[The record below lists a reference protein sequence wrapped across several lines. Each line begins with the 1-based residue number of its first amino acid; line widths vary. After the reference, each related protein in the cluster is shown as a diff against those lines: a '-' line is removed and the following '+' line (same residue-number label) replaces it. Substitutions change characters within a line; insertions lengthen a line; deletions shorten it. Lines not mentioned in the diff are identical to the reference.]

1 MNGYI
6 DFIPG
11 APQWL
16 DAAVV
21 LAGSAIVGWLVYL
34 VVFTI
39 IRQFTGGR
47 FASVAGAIV
56 HNFRSPSRWLFPVLG
71 VLVAWSM
78 LPLRH
83 EVFGAVRH
91 AIVLVLIAIAAWL
104 VVRLIDAMGD
114 ILSAR
119 YDVKVADNLHA
130 RKIETQFRVL
140 RRIGAVL
147 IGVFAVGVMVIT
159 FPHARALGTTL
170 FASAGAAGLVVGLAA
185 KPVLGNWLAGIQIA
199 FTQPIRLE
207 DAVIVEN
214 DWGWI
219 EEINIT
225 YVVVR
230 TWDWRRWVIP
240 ISYFVEKPFQNW
252 TKQTAQ
258 LIGSVHMYVDY
269 TAPLDEM
276 RKEMDRL
283 VKATD
288 KWRGEVVVLQVVEA
302 TEHAMQLRI
311 LADAKDA
318 GTTWDLRCYIREGLI
333 RFLQEHHPGSLPKTR
348 AEIDRFP
355 AQPDRTIQKP
365 PVGS

>member
-1 MNGYI
+1 MDKYM

-11 APQWL
+11 APPWL
-16 DAAVV
+16 DPLVV
-21 LAGSAIVGWLVYL
+21 LVGSAIVGWLFYSVL
-34 VVFTI
+34 FAI
-39 IRQFTGGR
+39 IRPFTGGR

-71 VLVAWSM
+71 VLVAWSL

-83 EVFGAVRH
+83 EVFRPVRH

-130 RKIETQFRVL
+130 RKIRTQFLVL
-140 RRIGAVL
+140 RRIGAVM
-147 IGVFAVGVMVIT
+147 IGIFAAGVMLIT
-159 FPHARALGTTL
+159 FPHVRALGTTL

-185 KPVLGNWLAGIQIA
+185 KPVLSNWLAGIQIA
-199 FTQPIRLE
+199 FTQPIRLQ

-230 TWDWRRWVIP
+230 TWDWRRWVVP
-240 ISYFVEKPFQNW
+240 ISYFVEHPFQNW

-258 LIGSVHMYVDY
+258 LIGSVHMFVDY

-276 RKEMDRL
+276 RKEMNRL
-283 VKATD
+283 VKATE

-333 RFLQEHHPGSLPKTR
+333 KFLQENHPESLPRTR
-348 AEIDRFP
+348 ADIDKFP
-355 AQPDRTIQKP
+355 VPQDGDPKRVNVA
-365 PVGS
+365 